1 MDKTLNQ
8 TNKKNNESRNPFDE
22 AVISWESPEY
32 IQHEKGIF
40 WYLIAIACALILCV
54 YAIFTANW
62 TLLVALIVLAAVY
75 YRIHGYPPKNVKIKI
90 SRVGIKINSKEYP
103 YQNIDSFWI
112 IYNPPSTKTLNLKSN
127 SRLLPDIAIQ
137 LGDQDPSEIREYLA
151 SQIREKEGREELF
164 IDSLI
169 RILKL

>member
-1 MDKTLNQ
+1 MDETANKTE
-8 TNKKNNESRNPFDE
+8 ESKNPFDK
-22 AVISWESPEY
+22 AIISWESPEY
-32 IQHEKGIF
+32 IQHEKGVA
-40 WYLIAIACALILCV
+40 WYLIAIASALILCA
-54 YAIFTANW
+54 YAIFTGNW
-62 TLLVALIVLAAVY
+62 TLVVALIVLAAVY
-75 YRIHGYPPKNVKIKI
+75 YRIHGYPPKNVKVKI

-112 IYNPPSTKTLNLKSN
+112 IYNPPSIKTLNLKSN

-137 LGDQDPSEIREYLA
+137 LGDQDPSKLREYLV
-151 SQIREKEGREELF
+151 SQIREREGREELF

>member
-1 MDKTLNQ
+1 MT
-8 TNKKNNESRNPFDE
+8 KNEGKIEESKNPFDE
-22 AVISWESPEY
+22 AIISWESPEY
-32 IQHEKGIF
+32 IQHEKGVI
-40 WYLIAIACALILCV
+40 WYLAAIACALILCV

-62 TLLVALIVLAAVY
+62 TLVLALIVLAAVY
-75 YRIHGYPPKNVKIKI
+75 YRIHGFPPQNVKVKI
-90 SRVGIKINSKEYP
+90 SKTGIKINSKEYP

-137 LGDQDPSEIREYLA
+137 LGDQDPSELRAYLV
-151 SQIREKEGREELF
+151 SQIREREGREELF